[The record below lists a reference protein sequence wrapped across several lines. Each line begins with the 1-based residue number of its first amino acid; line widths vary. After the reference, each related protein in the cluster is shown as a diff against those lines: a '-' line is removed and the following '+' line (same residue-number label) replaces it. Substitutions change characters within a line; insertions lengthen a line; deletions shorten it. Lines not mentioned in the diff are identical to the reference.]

1 MVPCSG
7 GKIGPTRWA
16 SPVHPKLGSGWTIKL
31 LAQKKLSQIW
41 PDLIWPRTV
50 GPARPDLPTFFLPLK
65 GYLARP
71 ARFLGRAG
79 LLKCWPEKSEPILAK
94 PDFGLAHCWSGPARP
109 APLDCQLSF
118 HGLPNTTSIQNSNI
132 HLHCHCG
139 EPELVHCTNYKP
151 FYEIFEITNL
161 LHF

>member
-7 GKIGPTRWA
+7 GKIGPTWWA

-31 LAQKKLSQIW
+31 LAQKKSGQIW
-41 PDLIWPRTV
+41 PGPIWPGPARLAHIIFAFKRLFGPGRPVFKAGRAAKMLARKIRANFGQTRFWP
-50 GPARPDLPTFFLPLK
+50 GPARPT
-65 GYLARP
+65 
-71 ARFLGRAG
+71 
-79 LLKCWPEKSEPILAK
+79 
-94 PDFGLAHCWSGPARP
+94 
-109 APLDCQLSF
+109 PLDCQLSF

-151 FYEIFEITNL
+151 FYGIFEITNL